1 MFTNNVIISTKL
13 MITSELSAL
22 LQFYFV
28 VFLFFSYLLSSS
40 IFYDNIEVRY
50 HLLCKWKGD
59 YYAKKRTPPVD
70 S

>member
-1 MFTNNVIISTKL
+1 MFTTNYIHKTNDNIRVISF
-13 MITSELSAL
+13 ITVLFRSVS
-22 LQFYFV
+22 
-28 VFLFFSYLLSSS
+28 FFSYLLSSS
-40 IFYDNIEVRY
+40 IFYDNLEVTY

>member
-22 LQFYFV
+22 LQFY
-28 VFLFFSYLLSSS
+28 FSYLLSSS